1 MSATKVKIAVV
12 TATRA
17 EYGLLKPVI
26 KRIMNDDDL
35 DLDLIVTG
43 THLSL
48 KHGNTQEEIIKD
60 GFPIKHRIEIL
71 DPDND
76 ARGISKTV
84 AATIE
89 RFADCFFDDRP
100 NMVVILGDRTEL
112 MGIAMAAANERIP
125 IAHISGG
132 EITEGAVDDYI
143 RHALSKL
150 SFLHFPSTEIYRKR
164 IIQLGEDPARVFN
177 VGALSVENILGEI
190 LLDEEEIRELIGFD
204 SAYAIMTFHPVT
216 LEDDEEKLHDLQE
229 LCKAMESVECGFVIT
244 STNADSYGDK
254 YNECFSDL
262 STRNPDKYKTFSSL
276 GMKRYLSVL
285 KHSSFMLGNS
295 SSGITEAPILGIPTV
310 NVGDR
315 QKGRLMAA
323 TIINCK
329 SEHNEIIAAMKE
341 AIAMPH
347 KRTTMFGDGNA
358 SKKIVEIIKQF
369 SPDVIDLKKKFY
381 DVDFMV

>member
-26 KRIMNDDDL
+26 KRIMDDDDL
-35 DLDLIVTG
+35 DLELIVTG

-48 KHGNTQEEIIKD
+48 KHGNTQEEIIQD

-76 ARGISKTV
+76 ARGISKTI

-89 RFADCFFDDRP
+89 GFADCFFDDRP

-112 MGIAMAAANERIP
+112 MGIAIAAANERIP

-132 EITEGAVDDYI
+132 EITEGAVDDCI

-190 LLDEEEIRELIGFD
+190 LSDEEEIRELIGFD

-285 KHSSFMLGNS
+285 KYSSFMLGNS

-315 QKGRLMAA
+315 QKGRLMAD

-329 SEHNEIIAAMKE
+329 AEHNEIIAAMKE
-341 AIAMPH
+341 AIVMPH
-347 KRTTMFGDGNA
+347 KRTTMFGDGNT

-381 DVDFMV
+381 DIKSED

>member
-26 KRIMNDDDL
+26 KRIMDDDDL
-35 DLDLIVTG
+35 DLELIVTG

-71 DPDND
+71 DPDNG

-84 AATIE
+84 ATTIDG
-89 RFADCFFDDRP
+89 FADCFSNDRP

-112 MGIAMAAANERIP
+112 MGIAIAAENERIP

-164 IIQLGEDPARVFN
+164 IIQLGENPSRVFN
-177 VGALSVENILGEI
+177 VGALSVENILGET

-204 SAYAIMTFHPVT
+204 SAYAIMTFHPMT
-216 LEDDEEKLHDLQE
+216 LEDDEEKIHDLQE
-229 LCKAMESVECGFVIT
+229 LCKAMESIECGFVIT
-244 STNADSYGDK
+244 FSNADSYGDK
-254 YNECFSDL
+254 YNECFSGL
-262 STRNPDKYKTFSSL
+262 STRNPNKYKTFSSL
-276 GMKRYLSVL
+276 GMKRYLSAL
-285 KHSSFMLGNS
+285 KYSSFMLGNS

-315 QKGRLMAA
+315 QKGRIMAD

-341 AIAMPH
+341 AIVMPH

-369 SPDVIDLKKKFY
+369 SPDVIDLKKEFY